1 MTRLSLIVSVGLLSF
16 GAAACGDYEANE
28 AAYNE
33 TNAAYGADN
42 AAYDAGNAAYDA
54 SDNAAYD
61 AGNAAY
67 PPPAD
72 GNVSANDMLG
82 TTPPA
87 DTPPTTNGY

>member
-1 MTRLSLIVSVGLLSF
+1 MTRLSRILSIGMLSI
-16 GAAACGDYEANE
+16 GAAACGDYEANN
-28 AAYNE
+28 AAYDE

-42 AAYDAGNAAYDA
+42 AAYDAGNDYDA

-72 GNVSANDMLG
+72 GNLSSNDMLG

-87 DTPPTTNGY
+87 DTPPPANSY